1 MKKIFWG
8 MLFVFF
14 NFTLTF
20 GSSKLGL
27 IPDFVGYL
35 LMLSGV
41 AELRGESE
49 CFVKAKPALI
59 VMTIISLLFYI
70 ADFLGFGDTNSVILV
85 MIINGLI
92 VAGNLY
98 STYMITYGIKEMETN
113 RQTDLAAE
121 RLMYMWKVRAM
132 FTILTYLVLF
142 IPILSLICIIVS
154 LVFAVLYLIAFNR
167 SRKLVEQFQL
177 ES

>member
-85 MIINGLI
+85 MIIDVYKRQYSYRLLWGK
-92 VAGNLY
+92 GCKLY
-98 STYMITYGIKEMETN
+98 SSSYSVI
-113 RQTDLAAE
+113 
-121 RLMYMWKVRAM
+121 
-132 FTILTYLVLF
+132 
-142 IPILSLICIIVS
+142 
-154 LVFAVLYLIAFNR
+154 
-167 SRKLVEQFQL
+167 
-177 ES
+177 